1 MTPTTTTPAM
11 PRCDAVGRPGRHE
24 SGDGTRAQPSA
35 PSGTGYGHEAATG
48 PRFKLR
54 VLRHRC
60 IDCVG
65 STQKATRCD
74 ETDCS
79 LHDYRTGH
87 RPKGYKA
94 NRTPM
99 RALRAY
105 CLWCGNDS
113 PKEVRLCPTTA
124 CQLWSWRMGR
134 ATGEDR
140 PDGDDATVLSVAGQ
154 APSCRGALSAMRALG
169 KPVKI

>member
-1 MTPTTTTPAM
+1 MAQTAIRGARAPSRPPDGLSGGFPADE
-11 PRCDAVGRPGRHE
+11 RRQDAVP
-24 SGDGTRAQPSA
+24 
-35 PSGTGYGHEAATG
+35 TG

-74 ETDCS
+74 QTDCP

-87 RPKGYKA
+87 RPKGCKA
-94 NRTPM
+94 KRTPM

-113 PKEVRLCPTTA
+113 PKEVRLCPATA
-124 CQLWSWRMGR
+124 CPLWPWRMGK

-154 APSCRGALSAMRALG
+154 APSCREALSAVRTLG